1 MSEEVYAD
9 VRKVMVCLLEVDIIN
24 KTQMLLDAIST
35 RDWQTYESLCDE
47 TLTSFEEE
55 TKVVID
61 SIIL

>member
-24 KTQMLLDAIST
+24 KTQMLLDAISA
-35 RDWQTYESLCDE
+35 RDCQTYESLCDE